1 MVTTSFRNKSIGVH
15 TDITSHLDKPGKFTV
30 KATVLDAKE
39 PGLELGRNELT
50 LDPGKSQTLVF
61 EKPWPDAH
69 LWCPADPYLYVLQLD
84 VTDADGK
91 LVDRSYERFG
101 FRESWIDGPNVMF
114 NGQPMKVKGF
124 TCGAVEGIACGDAL
138 LSRGT
143 HGIVDYYDEFG
154 YLASEALA
162 DITNTSSK
170 HNVERDAFWQSAAVN
185 VLAGA
190 KRLQNHPSIIA
201 WDISNE
207 WLGFLGYG
215 GGDPMLGGKRFKT
228 LTNTLNKQD
237 PTRWTFGNG
246 DGDFQG
252 LHDVFSTHYMYPQPS
267 KEILDTYF
275 PDYAFWRPL
284 DKDFTPGQEV
294 PITPN
299 QGWEFRYGKKVLLGQ
314 RVPLEGRP
322 ADAAG
327 LHAVRGRGGRVSP
340 AIDSGSGPVAWFW
353 KQLLDG
359 HRDLGVFT
367 VSYYATI
374 SSTTRRGWVLQTFIM
389 PDVSHHGFA
398 GQTLLRKFSL
408 HNDVFQKAHFA
419 PGLAAGRAGRRGV
432 RQGPVRSRHDQ
443 RRPPAR

>member
-1 MVTTSFRNKSIGVH
+1 M
-15 TDITSHLDKPGKFTV
+15 
-30 KATVLDAKE
+30 
-39 PGLELGRNELT
+39 
-50 LDPGKSQTLVF
+50 
-61 EKPWPDAH
+61 
-69 LWCPADPYLYVLQLD
+69 
-84 VTDADGK
+84 
-91 LVDRSYERFG
+91 
-101 FRESWIDGPNVMF
+101 
-114 NGQPMKVKGF
+114 
-124 TCGAVEGIACGDAL
+124 
-138 LSRGT
+138 
-143 HGIVDYYDEFG
+143 DYYDEFG

-299 QGWEFRYGKKVLLGQ
+299 QGWEFRYGKKVLWDSECLWK
-314 RVPLEGRP
+314 VGRQMP
-322 ADAAG
+322 PGFTQFAG
-327 LHAVRGRGGRVSP
+327 EEDVVSP

-353 KQLLDG
+353 SSSWTG
-359 HRDLGVFT
+359 I
-367 VSYYATI
+367 AT
-374 SSTTRRGWVLQTFIM
+374 W
-389 PDVSHHGFA
+389 A
-398 GQTLLRKFSL
+398 C
-408 HNDVFQKAHFA
+408 
-419 PGLAAGRAGRRGV
+419 
-432 RQGPVRSRHDQ
+432 SR
-443 RRPPAR
+443 